1 MKSVT
6 PPCGPRAGSSPPR
19 RRRPREA
26 GFTIIEVAMA
36 SFVMAFGIATTI
48 IAMQAGYK
56 MIDVARGTTLASQVA
71 QSEMERIRML
81 SWADIQALPASA
93 TVDLST
99 VFTTDPALA
108 AQFTMIRAA
117 ADVAGKVGS
126 QREIALRVSWR
137 SYDGRTHQRTFR
149 TRYSKNGLYDYYYTL
164 ARP

>member
-1 MKSVT
+1 MIPASSSS
-6 PPCGPRAGSSPPR
+6 SSPSGNTPVR
-19 RRRPREA
+19 RRRPRES

-71 QSEMERIRML
+71 QSEMERLRML
-81 SWADIQALPASA
+81 SWAQIEALPASA
-93 TVDLST
+93 NADLTS

-108 AQFTMIRAA
+108 AQFTMVRLAV
-117 ADVAGKVGS
+117 DVPGKVGS
-126 QREIALRVSWR
+126 QREIALQVTWR
-137 SYDGRTHQRTFR
+137 SYDGRNHQRTFR